1 MSIMDTE
8 TQNVNGITK
17 ICHNQGMTSKK
28 EEHVLHSAREVFLRY
43 GFTRTTMA
51 DVAKAAGISRPAL
64 YLLFPGKEH
73 IYSAVIHKMNEEA
86 LRDICNGIQASDTL
100 EHKLGIALERWVARS
115 WDLERA
121 NPDAGG
127 FFDHT
132 LSAVQEIYAEFQTYL
147 AGLMADAVQA
157 SPLEVSPEEL
167 ARTLLYSLWG
177 PKAIAKD
184 GEELRR
190 MIAVQVSVVVAALGL
205 THPGASAD
213 TQ

>member
-1 MSIMDTE
+1 
-8 TQNVNGITK
+8 
-17 ICHNQGMTSKK
+17 MTSTK
-28 EEHVLHSAREVFLRY
+28 EEHVLNSAREVFLRY

-73 IYSAVIHKMNEEA
+73 VYSAVIHKMNEEA
-86 LRDICNGIQASDTL
+86 LQDICDGIQASDTL
-100 EHKLGIALERWVARS
+100 EQKLGIALERWVAQS

-132 LSAVQEIYAEFQTYL
+132 LAAVQEIYAEFQTYL
-147 AGLMADAVQA
+147 AGLLEDAVHA
-157 SPLEVSPEEL
+157 STLKLTPEEL

-184 GEELRR
+184 GVELRR
-190 MIAVQVSVVVAALGL
+190 MIAVQVSVVVAALEC
-205 THPGASAD
+205 TYPATSSD
-213 TQ
+213 PPETVR